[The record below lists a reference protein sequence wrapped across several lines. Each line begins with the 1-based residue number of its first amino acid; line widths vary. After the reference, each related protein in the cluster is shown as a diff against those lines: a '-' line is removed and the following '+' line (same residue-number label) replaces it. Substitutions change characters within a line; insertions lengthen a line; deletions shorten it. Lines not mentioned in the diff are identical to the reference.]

1 LNPKVS
7 IIVPV
12 YNAEKHLSECLD
24 SIVNQSLTDIEIIII
39 NDGSEDR
46 SKPIILEYAS
56 KDARILFIDSQ
67 NEGVSSARNKGIEIA
82 TGKYIGFLDADDYLD
97 LKMFE
102 TLFTIVEK
110 ENASLAICDALIV
123 DEKLKF
129 EKRLKLNNESV
140 LVSDKAT
147 LVLDFLSFK
156 YDYANW
162 NKIYSSKIIRDY
174 NLKFD
179 NRLSIWEDLLFN
191 LQFIIFANKIVTLNE
206 GLYYYRRH
214 HASVMAGNK
223 VVIGEQYNLLYD
235 AYISFCSKNLLHL
248 EKEAFMKERA
258 GSCIS
263 TLFVLIK
270 LRTRSNFKFFAL
282 SKQLGK
288 ELKIL
293 NADIYNNGKSSKR
306 ISLNFSWLLKYKFY
320 RLFAFLYV
328 SNYRMQ
334 NRA

>member
-1 LNPKVS
+1 MGTKLS

-12 YNAEKHLSECLD
+12 YNAEKHLKECLD
-24 SIVNQSLTDIEIIII
+24 SIINQSLTDIEIVII

-82 TGKYIGFLDADDYLD
+82 SGKYIGFLDADDYVD

-102 TLFTIVEK
+102 RLFTIAEK
-110 ENASLAICDALIV
+110 ENASLAICDALVV
-123 DEKLKF
+123 DEKLKL
-129 EKRLKLNNESV
+129 EKRLKLKNESV

-179 NRLSIWEDLLFN
+179 NKLSIWEDLLFN
-191 LQFIIFANKIVTLNE
+191 LQFITFANKIVTLNE

-235 AYISFCSKNLLHL
+235 SYISFCNKNSLQL

-258 GSCIS
+258 GTCIS

-270 LRTRSNFKFFAL
+270 LRMRSNSKFFAL
-282 SKQLGK
+282 SKQFGN
-288 ELKIL
+288 ELRIL
-293 NADIYNNGKSSKR
+293 NSDIYNKGKSSKR
-306 ISLNFSWLLKYKFY
+306 NPIKFFWLVKYKFY

-328 SNYRMQ
+328 SNYMVK
-334 NRA
+334 NRG